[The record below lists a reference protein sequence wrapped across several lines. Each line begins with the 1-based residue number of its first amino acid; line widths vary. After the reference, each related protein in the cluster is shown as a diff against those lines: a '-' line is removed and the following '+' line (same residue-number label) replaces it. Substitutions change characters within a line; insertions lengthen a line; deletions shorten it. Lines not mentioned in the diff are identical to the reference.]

1 MPRMNR
7 PRVLLADDH
16 AETAGQLSQ
25 ILGQDFE
32 VIGVV
37 ADGRALVEA
46 ADRLSPDV
54 IVTDISMPRLDGI
67 DATVLIRRGDPAARI
82 VLVTVHTEVT
92 LVQRGFDA
100 GASGYVLKDE
110 SGEELVAAVRAA
122 LKGERYVSRSI
133 RGREA

>member
-16 AETAGQLSQ
+16 AETAEQLRQ
-25 ILGQDFE
+25 ILGREFE
-32 VIGVV
+32 VVGVV
-37 ADGRALVEA
+37 ADGHALVEA

-54 IVTDISMPRLDGI
+54 IVTDISMPQLDGI
-67 DATVLIRRGDPAARI
+67 DATMLLRRGDPAARI

-110 SGEELVAAVRAA
+110 AGEELVAAVRAA
-122 LKGERYVSRSI
+122 LDGKRYVSRSI
-133 RGREA
+133 AGRQA